1 MKKRHRQTPTMHN
14 YPLYLTL
21 VLLAL
26 TTLAC
31 RRSTPPAA
39 TKPTGAP
46 PPLISVA
53 TPIERDL
60 TLNATYTGSV
70 EPIRVACLASPA
82 EGPLVVCNVSEGD
95 YVATRDLVA
104 PVGRSR
110 TAEAAL
116 SAAREEL
123 QRRQADFTRVERLV
137 ASGALPGESLDSARS
152 GLKQAE
158 AQMAAMETGHDD
170 YAITAQSSGIVSKVW
185 TSTGDYVAP
194 RTPLVELFDPDTLV
208 VRFSLPERTLPAVTT
223 GMVVTVTLDAYPD
236 RTFNATISRLF
247 PTLDPA
253 TRTATA
259 EATLTEEVR
268 LWRGLF
274 ARITLPIRSVTA
286 TPILPH
292 EALLILP
299 DKSEVVYVVKE
310 QQVELR
316 PVTIAL
322 DNGTHLAVAEGVKAG
337 ESVVVRG
344 HETLRSG
351 LTVRLAGQPATPS
364 ARPQE

>member
-1 MKKRHRQTPTMHN
+1 MKRTTPKSETMHN

-21 VLLAL
+21 ALLSL

-31 RRSTPPAA
+31 RRSAPPAVA
-39 TKPTGAP
+39 KPTGAP
-46 PPLISVA
+46 PPLVSVA
-53 TPIERDL
+53 TATEGDL

-70 EPIRVACLASPA
+70 EPIRVARLASPA
-82 EGPLVVCNVSEGD
+82 EGPLVVCNVREGD
-95 YVATRDLVA
+95 YVATGDLVA
-104 PVGRSR
+104 RVGRSR

-116 SAAREEL
+116 GAAREEL
-123 QRRQADFTRVERLV
+123 QRRRADFTRVERLV

-194 RTPLVELFDPDTLV
+194 RTPLVELFDP
-208 VRFSLPERTLPAVTT
+208 
-223 GMVVTVTLDAYPD
+223 DAYPD